1 MVPRHVLGAVC
12 QGICY
17 RFQMP
22 LNTRPLFFWPDG
34 GSHYY
39 FLGRLPELVADVK
52 FCVAW
57 SANPSPS
64 FGTRHPPYR
73 RTCLSPFT
81 LTTLKITSLVFQ
93 TSATTALAQTVDR
106 SILPGTRKPN
116 NIDWHPC
123 IITHAWEA
131 GNHLI
136 TPCDPY
142 TKMRWIVLCQVGVW
156 IRAYRSFR

>member
-1 MVPRHVLGAVC
+1 MSGYMFSLSDAIEHKVSIFLARWRVAL
-12 QGICY
+12 
-17 RFQMP
+17 
-22 LNTRPLFFWPDG
+22 L
-34 GSHYY
+34 

-93 TSATTALAQTVDR
+93 TSATTALARTVDR
-106 SILPGTRKPN
+106 SILPGTREPN
-116 NIDWHPC
+116 NTD
-123 IITHAWEA
+123 
-131 GNHLI
+131 
-136 TPCDPY
+136 
-142 TKMRWIVLCQVGVW
+142 
-156 IRAYRSFR
+156 